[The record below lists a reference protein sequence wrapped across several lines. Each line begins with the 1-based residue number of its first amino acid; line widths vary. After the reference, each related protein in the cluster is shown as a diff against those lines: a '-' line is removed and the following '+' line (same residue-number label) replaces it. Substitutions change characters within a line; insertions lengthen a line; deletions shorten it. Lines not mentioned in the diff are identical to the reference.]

1 MRKIKVFYM
10 VYSLTSGGIERYSID
25 LFRYLR
31 NYLFEIDFITKLD
44 RKEFFDDTLK
54 ALGGKKIPIAAGCK
68 GKGAVYKINYIFN
81 TLKIAN
87 STYDI
92 AYFNL
97 SKPMDVFKYPLICR
111 LRGIKKIII
120 HSHNSS
126 SDNTGIVA
134 KILNL
139 LGRIVINH
147 IATVKF
153 ACSDKAAIWMYG
165 KKSKVN
171 NDYIFIKNGIEAS
184 KFVFDPIKREKV
196 KDDLGIKENTFVIGH
211 VGRFAAQKN
220 HKFIIDIFEGV
231 LKVKQDVILLLAGV
245 GELQNEIIEYSK
257 KKGIFNHIKFLG
269 EIENVHLLFQ
279 ALDVFIL
286 PSLYEGLP
294 VVGIEAQASGLKCLF
309 SDTITTE
316 VDVTGNVK
324 FIPLQEKEWI
334 SEILSMKDYP
344 RNNML
349 HLIED
354 SGFDMK
360 NTSEIVAEILK
371 NIV

>member
-1 MRKIKVFYM
+1 
-10 VYSLTSGGIERYSID
+10 
-25 LFRYLR
+25 
-31 NYLFEIDFITKLD
+31 
-44 RKEFFDDTLK
+44 
-54 ALGGKKIPIAAGCK
+54 
-68 GKGAVYKINYIFN
+68 
-81 TLKIAN
+81 
-87 STYDI
+87 
-92 AYFNL
+92 
-97 SKPMDVFKYPLICR
+97 
-111 LRGIKKIII
+111 
-120 HSHNSS
+120 
-126 SDNTGIVA
+126 
-134 KILNL
+134 
-139 LGRIVINH
+139 
-147 IATVKF
+147 
-153 ACSDKAAIWMYG
+153 MYG